1 MEFLTGVRGH
11 DSLARW
17 ILGLGLAL
25 GGVLLMAAA
34 GGDGVLDASWT
45 ATTTNS
51 DGSPLTNLAFYR
63 LYYGASNPPC
73 PGPSFFHV
81 ASPTPS
87 PASTETVTSRLTG
100 LLAGNLYYVSVTA
113 VNTSGNES
121 ACSTPV
127 PSAVARTDFT
137 VSPTGTVDFGS
148 VNLGSFVDQTFTV
161 QNTGSGIVSGAVS
174 PSSPFRVVAGTPFT
188 LAGLGAIQAVTVR
201 FTPTTSATATT
212 NVSFAADGDTI
223 SRIVAGSAPDP
234 PPPAVSSLAPSSVTA
249 GGVDFTLTVSG
260 SGFVAASVVQWNGAA
275 RPTTFVSSTQL
286 QAALA
291 AADIATAGTAQ
302 VTVVTPAPGG
312 GSSAALAFT
321 INNPA
326 PTLIALA
333 PGRVP
338 AG

>member
-121 ACSTPV
+121 RSEEH
-127 PSAVARTDFT
+127 
-137 VSPTGTVDFGS
+137 
-148 VNLGSFVDQTFTV
+148 
-161 QNTGSGIVSGAVS
+161 
-174 PSSPFRVVAGTPFT
+174 
-188 LAGLGAIQAVTVR
+188 
-201 FTPTTSATATT
+201 TSELQ
-212 NVSFAADGDTI
+212 
-223 SRIVAGSAPDP
+223 
-234 PPPAVSSLAPSSVTA
+234 SLAYLVCRLLLEKKKKTNSYDV
-249 GGVDFTLTVSG
+249 L
-260 SGFVAASVVQWNGAA
+260 
-275 RPTTFVSSTQL
+275 R
-286 QAALA
+286 
-291 AADIATAGTAQ
+291 
-302 VTVVTPAPGG
+302 
-312 GSSAALAFT
+312 
-321 INNPA
+321 
-326 PTLIALA
+326 
-333 PGRVP
+333 R
-338 AG
+338 